1 MSTEQLATFSENL
14 LGNDI
19 IAKPDD
25 SREFLYSIN
34 KFLPVSSAEAIVWN
48 VGDHDL
54 EDVPDIIDK
63 GDRLVSRLVMEAI
76 MAWDP
81 YGVMFLPAE
90 LHSTSK
96 KLDGFYIM
104 SVNNV
109 IDVIDETESFVF
121 MRDKSHLGLP
131 PKVVVSELFIS
142 ESKYNAIQSHKKHVF
157 RVKDSDDTIFFST
170 ELVNHVWDIAQKNG
184 AIGLVQEPFDFDEEA
199 PVF

>member
-1 MSTEQLATFSENL
+1 MGTEQLATFSENL

-19 IAKPDD
+19 VAKPDD
-25 SREFLYSIN
+25 SREFLYSID
-34 KFLPVSSAEAIVWN
+34 KFLPVSSVEAIVWS

-63 GDRLVSRLVMEAI
+63 GDRLVSKLIMEAI

-81 YGVMFLPAE
+81 YGIIFLPAK
-90 LHSTSK
+90 LHSTSN

-104 SVNNV
+104 SVNNI

-121 MRDKSHLGLP
+121 MEDKSHLGLP